1 MPTVTVLMAVRN
13 GERFLAQAIEGI
25 LSQTFSDFELLIVD
39 DGSTDGTADIV
50 TRFRDGRIRYVPAGQ
65 RGLPGALNVG
75 LEIASG
81 ELIARHDHDDLSHP
95 SRLKCQ
101 VDYLTAHPDIALVGT
116 RAWLINESGHRL
128 GRLDRCIDDV
138 SIRWYHLLNN
148 PFVHSS
154 VMFRRHVVWDNF
166 GGYDVSLPLSEDYE
180 LWGRVLRR
188 HAAAN
193 LPERLLS
200 YRLSAGSKMA
210 AAETAGEQ
218 GPFAEIHRDL
228 VRRHIRNM
236 FGDIASEEE
245 LRMMGGFVLGV
256 PTEDADRVMG
266 VFWSLAAAYEERF
279 PAAHQS
285 ADFRRTVARQVDSVA
300 ARLQPFSRRAALRI
314 YRRALVV
321 HPRFTIALPWWRAS
335 ARLML
340 GVTGR
345 ARLARLR
352 QRARTFSLVA

>member
-1 MPTVTVLMAVRN
+1 M
-13 GERFLAQAIEGI
+13 
-25 LSQTFSDFELLIVD
+25 
-39 DGSTDGTADIV
+39 
-50 TRFRDGRIRYVPAGQ
+50 
-65 RGLPGALNVG
+65 
-75 LEIASG
+75 
-81 ELIARHDHDDLSHP
+81 
-95 SRLKCQ
+95 
-101 VDYLTAHPDIALVGT
+101 
-116 RAWLINESGHRL
+116 
-128 GRLDRCIDDV
+128 
-138 SIRWYHLLNN
+138 
-148 PFVHSS
+148 
-154 VMFRRHVVWDNF
+154 
-166 GGYDVSLPLSEDYE
+166 
-180 LWGRVLRR
+180 
-188 HAAAN
+188 
-193 LPERLLS
+193 
-200 YRLSAGSKMA
+200 
-210 AAETAGEQ
+210 
-218 GPFAEIHRDL
+218 
-228 VRRHIRNM
+228 
-236 FGDIASEEE
+236 
-245 LRMMGGFVLGV
+245 LGV